1 MKKFTLASFNIGA
14 ASKMYNKYD
23 KRDLEAIAGFI
34 KDCGADIV
42 AMQEVDCG
50 CDRSAGIDM
59 AAYISEHALYAY
71 YHFITIRPFQ
81 NGLYGTAILSKY
93 PITDKKTINYKV
105 KIAKQGTSC
114 GYITFDFDGG
124 CVTVFNTHLSC
135 ESDAANLDTMS
146 CLDYELREYYSERGG
161 FLCCGDFN
169 TSPAVISENIKWL
182 RLANKDLYTYADRS
196 IDNVLYTKNF
206 EISEVRTKD
215 ATTNLISDHNMLL
228 CTVTVL

>member
-1 MKKFTLASFNIGA
+1 MKKFVLASFNIGA

-23 KRDLEAIAGFI
+23 PHDLYAIAGFI
-34 KDCGADIV
+34 KECGADIV
-42 AMQEVDCG
+42 ALQEVDCG
-50 CDRSAGIDM
+50 CDRSAGVDM
-59 AAYISEHALYAY
+59 AAYISDNADYPF

-114 GYITFDFDGG
+114 GYITVDLDGAP
-124 CVTVFNTHLSC
+124 VTVFNTHLSC
-135 ESDAANLDTMS
+135 ESDSANIDTVN
-146 CLDYELREYYSERGG
+146 CLDFELREFYSERGG

-169 TSPAVISENIKWL
+169 TSPVVVSDNIRWL
-182 RLANKDLYTYADRS
+182 NYANKDLYTYADRS
-196 IDNVLYTKNF
+196 IDNVLYTKHF
-206 EISEVRTKD
+206 EISDVRTKD
-215 ATTNLISDHNMLL
+215 ATTDMISDHNMLL